1 MKQHTLHT
9 FQTRFT
15 IQQNIDDQSSQ
26 IQESNAKILDVTNH
40 PHTPKAQ
47 NPVKNLP
54 AHNSVLSREV
64 KSTNTKQKH
73 QHQPKQKINL
83 DRTKSA
89 EWTVVKEKKKHS
101 TLVSPQPL
109 LNKEKRRKSTP
120 TRSTPKN
127 SKSNSKR
134 QNNTN
139 TTITSP
145 ISDHCKTAKT
155 SISNHVPWSN
165 IVKSQDDDSESL
177 GHDDVPHLSDSD
189 SITGSVESPC
199 MSHMDLYHFPPAAV
213 GAGRIE
219 KENKYYSPFSST
231 AFDFGVLP
239 PCQSQPQPQ
248 PQRQVI
254 GGEIKN
260 LSSINNRLDEYLNS
274 QQSYWNGNKQYTPAS
289 VTRHQRS
296 ILDLLQQSHHVETTI
311 TPTSF
316 SYFDDMMMSTSL
328 YKADQ
333 NANKY
338 PLLMSINKRDWNSI
352 SHNTP

>member
-9 FQTRFT
+9 IRARFT
-15 IQQNIDDQSSQ
+15 IQQNIDDHQSSQ
-26 IQESNAKILDVTNH
+26 IQESNAKILDGTTH
-40 PHTPKAQ
+40 PNIQ
-47 NPVKNLP
+47 ESQILVK
-54 AHNSVLSREV
+54 SVLTHDGVLSQET
-64 KSTNTKQKH
+64 KTTNTKQKY
-73 QHQPKQKINL
+73 QRQPKQKITM

-101 TLVSPQPL
+101 TLVSPQPPL
-109 LNKEKRRKSTP
+109 TKEKRRKSIP
-120 TRSTPKN
+120 TRSTLKN

-134 QNNTN
+134 QNNAN
-139 TTITSP
+139 TSNTKP

-155 SISNHVPWSN
+155 TISNHVPWSN
-165 IVKSQDDDSESL
+165 IVKSQEDDSESL
-177 GHDDVPHLSDSD
+177 DHDDVPHLSDSE
-189 SITGSVESPC
+189 STTGSVESPC
-199 MSHMDLYHFPPAAV
+199 MSHMDLFHYPSAAV
-213 GAGRIE
+213 RAERVQ

-231 AFDFGVLP
+231 VFDFGVLP
-239 PCQSQPQPQ
+239 TCQSQPQP
-248 PQRQVI
+248 RVI
-254 GGEIKN
+254 GNEVTN
-260 LSSINNRLDEYLNS
+260 PSSIDNRLDEYLNS
-274 QQSYWNGNKQYTPAS
+274 QQSYWNGSKKYTPS
-289 VTRHQRS
+289 NVTRHQRS

-352 SHNTP
+352 SRHTQ